1 MYLHPASPHA
11 IDRWR
16 AEIVSISK
24 STNEPELFDNVK
36 KACLNRRAF
45 LFVCSD
51 GFAVLEPVVRDS
63 IGRGV
68 NIWLA
73 FSRDQNTWGKYLPD
87 VENLTRNIGGS
98 YVELSTARK
107 GYFRRAPKYGLELVG
122 EPEVVN
128 GATIY
133 TWRKRLWGRVVAEAE

>member
-1 MYLHPASPHA
+1 MNLRPAPPDA
-11 IDRWR
+11 LDQWR
-16 AEIVSISK
+16 SEIISISK
-24 STNEPELFDNVK
+24 PINEPELFENVK

-51 GFAVLEPVVRDS
+51 GFAVLEPVVREP
-63 IGRGV
+63 IGKGV

-73 FSRDQNTWGKYLPD
+73 FSRGKDTWGKHLPE
-87 VENLTRNIGGS
+87 VELLARRIGGA
-98 YVELSTARK
+98 YVELSAARK
-107 GYFRRAPKYGLELVG
+107 GYFRRAPKYGFELAG

-133 TWRKRLWGRVVAEAE
+133 TWRKRLWERAAATTQ